1 MALSMAFNGS
11 VVLTNLQNAH
21 DLSPN
26 YAGTVYGIVNSI
38 GTTAGFLTPLVV
50 AYFTHENVRF
60 YVYCICLI
68 IYRF

>member
-11 VVLTNLQNAH
+11 VVLTNLQNSH

-38 GTTAGFLTPLVV
+38 GTTPGFLTPLVV
-50 AYFTHENVRF
+50 AYFTHENVR
-60 YVYCICLI
+60 
-68 IYRF
+68 